1 MGKED
6 CVKHRPARRQFDEDF
21 NYPELSKDHKKSLI
35 ELLSCYFRSPSR
47 LQRSWQERR
56 LRKSILAVLEDFKD
70 FDPRYFSIAR
80 YLPLSSKISHLA
92 KGMFRNVNLR
102 TYALDYLGP
111 QLNPNEL
118 ASIFMN
124 VFICQRPDRMLFH
137 KTKDMIDRRLDGWI

>member
-1 MGKED
+1 MAGET
-6 CVKHRPARRQFDEDF
+6 VK
-21 NYPELSKDHKKSLI
+21 
-35 ELLSCYFRSPSR
+35 
-47 LQRSWQERR
+47 
-56 LRKSILAVLEDFKD
+56 KSILAVLEDFKD

-102 TYALDYLGP
+102 TYALGYLGP

-124 VFICQRPDRMLFH
+124 VFICE
-137 KTKDMIDRRLDGWI
+137 RRIGCCFIKRKI